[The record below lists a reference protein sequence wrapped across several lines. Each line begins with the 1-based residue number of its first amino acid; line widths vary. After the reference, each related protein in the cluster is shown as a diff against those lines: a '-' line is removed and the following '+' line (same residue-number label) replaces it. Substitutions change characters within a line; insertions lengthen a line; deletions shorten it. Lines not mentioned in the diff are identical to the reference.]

1 MPPKRKTRG
10 EADKTSISFNW
21 SDEEVQ
27 LLLEVVL
34 HFKSDKAGQ
43 GLDWES
49 IKTKYVEIRDIF
61 TERYP
66 KNSTDESYPH
76 HDAVKQFSK
85 ERIIAKV
92 KALRNK
98 YKIALDS
105 GRRSGGGKVI
115 AQFYNQCNDIWGRC
129 PAVESIP
136 SGIDFSASTESS
148 ELSSNTG
155 LVSDVS
161 ESCSDDNQDSFLT
174 LEHDSAAIPKRSLV
188 EHLKDAI
195 NSKMMKN
202 VSYEK
207 QMMQLA
213 KEDMAL
219 KKEMMS
225 DIREMNKNFVSQMNV
240 LTNSLVHLSNAL
252 TTALN
257 QPQQVY
263 QQYPTAQHMPNKLGH
278 SFLQQLSYDCPEGIL
293 QSSNQSSSRRRKIQ
307 EKDYSSDDKETYSF
321 CKL

>member
-61 TERYP
+61 IERYP

-76 HDAVKQFSK
+76 HESVKQFSK
-85 ERIIAKV
+85 ERIITKV

-105 GRRSGGGKVI
+105 GRRSGGGKVV
-115 AQFYNQCNDIWGRC
+115 AQFYNLCTDIWGGC
-129 PAVESIP
+129 PAAESIP
-136 SGIDFSASTESS
+136 SGIDSSASTESS

-155 LVSDVS
+155 LVGNVS

-174 LEHDSAAIPKRSLV
+174 LERDSAAIPKRSLV
-188 EHLKDAI
+188 EHLKDAR
-195 NSKMMKN
+195 NSKIMKN

-225 DIREMNKNFVSQMNV
+225 DIREMNKN
-240 LTNSLVHLSNAL
+240 
-252 TTALN
+252 
-257 QPQQVY
+257 
-263 QQYPTAQHMPNKLGH
+263 
-278 SFLQQLSYDCPEGIL
+278 SF
-293 QSSNQSSSRRRKIQ
+293 
-307 EKDYSSDDKETYSF
+307 F
-321 CKL
+321 